1 MSKIEKME
9 SILTKMDDLKNS
21 QKSLIE
27 KLGQI
32 QVALFDMDSN
42 ELDAHIEKVVEAASN
57 AYDEI
62 SEAIEEFE
70 EKKNR
75 LENENS

>member
-9 SILTKMDDLKNS
+9 SILTKMEDLKNS
-21 QKSLIE
+21 QQSLIE
-27 KLGQI
+27 KVGQI
-32 QVALFDMDSN
+32 QVELFDMESKD
-42 ELDAHIEKVVEAASN
+42 LDAHIEKVSEAASN
-57 AYDEI
+57 AFDEI

-75 LENENS
+75 LENE

>member
-9 SILTKMDDLKNS
+9 SILTKMEDLKNS

-32 QVALFDMDSN
+32 QVALFDIESKD
-42 ELDAHIEKVVEAASN
+42 LDAHIDKVVDAASN

-62 SEAIEEFE
+62 NEAIEEFE
-70 EKKNR
+70 EKKDKLDN
-75 LENENS
+75 N

>member
-9 SILTKMDDLKNS
+9 SILTKMEDLKNS
-21 QKSLIE
+21 QQSLIE
-27 KLGQI
+27 KVGQI
-32 QVALFDMDSN
+32 QVELFDMESKD
-42 ELDAHIEKVVEAASN
+42 LDAHIEKVSKAASN
-57 AYDEI
+57 AFDEI

-75 LENENS
+75 LENE